1 MHIRMNKAMATL
13 LDMHSVDLSQMP
25 GEMSAGLQELIDG
38 GVSEQDGAILLRRLM
53 TEDDRSIYTSTSERE
68 YLVNH
73 VHVEWY
79 TDVDMKSR
87 EYLAHA
93 ISYSYGLAAMLSG
106 RFPGVSFI
114 IIVSTNPG
122 TSEYAVV
129 RFFKKRQDDERALD
143 MLDTSAYPFLAL
155 EV

>member
-13 LDMHSVDLSQMP
+13 LDVRSVDLSQMP
-25 GEMSAGLQELIDG
+25 EEMSSELQELIDG
-38 GVSEQDGAILLRRLM
+38 GASEQNGAILLRRLM
-53 TEDDRSIYTSTSERE
+53 PEDDQSVYTSISERE

-87 EYLAHA
+87 EYLVHA
-93 ISYSYGLAAMLSG
+93 ISYAYGLGAMLSG
-106 RFPGVSFI
+106 RFPGISFI

-129 RFFKKRQDDERALD
+129 RFFQKHQDDERAFD
-143 MLDTSAYPFLAL
+143 NLDTSAYPFLAL
-155 EV
+155 EI